1 MELRAFIANIGGC
14 VVATSKEKV
23 ASMIVSDF
31 SQFCRL
37 VRGRVGRWP
46 LIGLFSAVMVL
57 AASLAHAQGYGGRT
71 ASVETAP
78 AEQEVLSRFTDVQGR
93 MVAGTPAAIT
103 AVTDGV
109 VELAPLRIG
118 DMVKQGQL
126 IASQDSKTL
135 RRQLALLEIRLA
147 DAKLRLAEAIQA
159 DRDETDRQQRQRE
172 NLRLR
177 LAEANARIDELE
189 ADLRHEADQ
198 LAVNRRQLAL
208 LEGKSKRAQDLADRN
223 TLPVEAAETALG
235 ASLNARQ
242 QMLAREATI
251 TRKTAQLVN
260 ARSAVARTGLEID
273 QLERDIAAPDG
284 FTIARIEAEIRQFE
298 TDMAD
303 LRRDISDTS
312 LVAPRD
318 GQLVFLSPIQQGF
331 SREGEVIARILAMDE
346 FEVEAEIPVAH
357 MGFVGA
363 AESIRS
369 FDLEGQMMPLKSRAV
384 LPVQNARTGTQTV
397 RFSVVGDVSAAARAD
412 NSVLVLKVPTSSPA
426 PVVTVLKDA
435 VLPVVGGHIVYV
447 AEEGVAVK
455 KRIRLGEAF
464 GDSFVILQGLEAG
477 AEVIIRGNE
486 ALSDGKKI
494 KIGGAPAGK
503 KPKGPAGEAWTLNWT
518 TSRGPASADLLLGK
532 EKSLFND
539 EEIAVVRAGDSINF
553 IGKLFLPFG
562 VLDLDFTGTING
574 DSMAGKVTLLGL
586 PGGREPTLDF
596 TGTRAAD

>member
-1 MELRAFIANIGGC
+1 MSVSYLFQFFRFAGGC
-14 VVATSKEKV
+14 V
-23 ASMIVSDF
+23 
-31 SQFCRL
+31 
-37 VRGRVGRWP
+37 GRW
-46 LIGLFSAVMVL
+46 SAVGLLGTVMMV

-78 AEQEVLSRFTDVQGR
+78 AKQEVLSRFTDVQGR
-93 MVAGTPAAIT
+93 MVAGNSSAIT
-103 AVTDGV
+103 AVTNGV
-109 VELAPLRIG
+109 VDLATLRIG
-118 DMVKQGQL
+118 DMVEQGQL
-126 IASQDSKTL
+126 IATQDSKTL
-135 RRQLALLEIRLA
+135 RRQLALFEIRVA
-147 DAKLRLAEAIQA
+147 DAKIRLAEATQA
-159 DRDETDRQQRQRE
+159 DRDDTDRQQRQRE
-172 NLRLR
+172 NLHLR

-198 LAVNRRQLAL
+198 LAVNERQLEL
-208 LEGKSKRAQDLADRN
+208 LEGKAKRAQDLADRN
-223 TLPVEAAETALG
+223 TLPSEAAETALG

-251 TRKTAQLVN
+251 TGKTAQLAN
-260 ARSAVARTGLEID
+260 ARSAVARTRLEID

-298 TDMAD
+298 VDIKD
-303 LRRDISDTS
+303 LRADIRDTN

-318 GQLVFLSPIQQGF
+318 GQLVFLAELQQGY
-331 SREGEVIARILAMDE
+331 SREGDVIARVLAMDE

-363 AESIRS
+363 ADNIRS
-369 FDLEGQMMPLKSRAV
+369 FDLEGQMMMLKPRAV

-397 RFSVVGDVSAAARAD
+397 RFRIMGDLAPAARAD
-412 NSVLVLKVPTSSPA
+412 NAVIVLKVPTSSPA

-447 AEEGVAVK
+447 AEEGIAIK

-464 GDSFVILQGLEAG
+464 GDSFVVLQGLEAG
-477 AEVIIRGNE
+477 AEVIVRGNE
-486 ALSDGKKI
+486 ALNDGKKI

-503 KPKGPAGEAWTLNWT
+503 KPSGPGGEAWSLNWT
-518 TSRGPASADLLLGK
+518 TSRGPASADLLLGT

-539 EEIAVVRAGDSINF
+539 EEISVVRAGDSINF

-562 VLDLDFTGTING
+562 VLDLDFNGTIEGNN
-574 DSMAGKVTLLGL
+574 MAGKVTLRGL

-596 TGTRAAD
+596 TGTKDSGTKDSGTKDPGTKDSGTKDAD

>member
-1 MELRAFIANIGGC
+1 MSFSYLFQFFRFAGGC
-14 VVATSKEKV
+14 VGGRSV
-23 ASMIVSDF
+23 VSLL
-31 SQFCRL
+31 ST
-37 VRGRVGRWP
+37 
-46 LIGLFSAVMVL
+46 VMML

-78 AEQEVLSRFTDVQGR
+78 AKQEVLSRFTDVQGR
-93 MVAGTPAAIT
+93 MVAGNSSAIT
-103 AVTDGV
+103 AVTNGV
-109 VELAPLRIG
+109 VDLATLRIG
-118 DMVKQGQL
+118 DMVEEGQL
-126 IASQDSKTL
+126 IATQDSKTL
-135 RRQLALLEIRLA
+135 RRQLALLEIRVA
-147 DAKLRLAEAIQA
+147 DAKIRLAEATQA

-198 LAVNRRQLAL
+198 LAVNKRQLEL
-208 LEGKSKRAQDLADRN
+208 LEGKAKRAQDLADRN
-223 TLPVEAAETALG
+223 TLPSEAAETALG

-242 QMLAREATI
+242 HMLAREATI
-251 TRKTAQLVN
+251 TGKTAQRAN
-260 ARSAVARTGLEID
+260 ARSAVARTRLEID

-298 TDMAD
+298 ADITD
-303 LRRDISDTS
+303 LRADIRDTN

-318 GQLVFLSPIQQGF
+318 GQLVFLAELQQGY
-331 SREGEVIARILAMDE
+331 SREGDVIARVLAMDE

-357 MGFVGA
+357 MEFVGA
-363 AESIRS
+363 ADNIRS
-369 FDLEGQMMPLKSRAV
+369 FDLEGQMMMLKPRAV

-397 RFSVVGDVSAAARAD
+397 RFRITGDLPPAARAD
-412 NSVLVLKVPTSSPA
+412 NAVIVLKVPTSSPA

-447 AEEGVAVK
+447 AEEGIAIK
-455 KRIRLGEAF
+455 RRIRLGEAF
-464 GDSFVILQGLEAG
+464 GDSFVVLQGLEAG
-477 AEVIIRGNE
+477 AEVIVRGNE
-486 ALSDGKKI
+486 ALNDGKKI

-503 KPKGPAGEAWTLNWT
+503 KPTGLGGEAWSLNWT
-518 TSRGPASADLLLGK
+518 TSRGPASADLLLGT

-539 EEIAVVRAGDSINF
+539 EEISVVRAGDSINF

-562 VLDLDFTGTING
+562 VLDLDFNGTIEGNN
-574 DSMAGKVTLLGL
+574 MAGKVTLRGL

-596 TGTRAAD
+596 TGTKDSGTKDAD

>member
-1 MELRAFIANIGGC
+1 MSFSYLFQFFRFAGGC
-14 VVATSKEKV
+14 VGGRSV
-23 ASMIVSDF
+23 VSLL
-31 SQFCRL
+31 ST
-37 VRGRVGRWP
+37 
-46 LIGLFSAVMVL
+46 VMML

-78 AEQEVLSRFTDVQGR
+78 AKQEVLSRFTDVQGR
-93 MVAGTPAAIT
+93 MVAGNSSAIT
-103 AVTDGV
+103 AVTNGV
-109 VELAPLRIG
+109 VDLATLRIG
-118 DMVKQGQL
+118 DMVEEGQL
-126 IASQDSKTL
+126 IATQDSKTL
-135 RRQLALLEIRLA
+135 RRQLALLEIRVA
-147 DAKLRLAEAIQA
+147 DAKIRLAEATQA

-198 LAVNRRQLAL
+198 LAVNKRQLEL
-208 LEGKSKRAQDLADRN
+208 LEGKAKRAQDLADRN
-223 TLPVEAAETALG
+223 TLPSEAAETALG

-242 QMLAREATI
+242 HMLAREATI
-251 TRKTAQLVN
+251 TGKTAQRAN
-260 ARSAVARTGLEID
+260 ARSAVARTRLEID

-298 TDMAD
+298 ADITD
-303 LRRDISDTS
+303 LRADIRDTN

-318 GQLVFLSPIQQGF
+318 GQLVFLAELQQGY
-331 SREGEVIARILAMDE
+331 SREGDVIARVLAMDE

-357 MGFVGA
+357 MEFVGA
-363 AESIRS
+363 ADNIRS
-369 FDLEGQMMPLKSRAV
+369 FDLEGQMMMLKPRAV

-397 RFSVVGDVSAAARAD
+397 RFRITGDLPPAARAD
-412 NSVLVLKVPTSSPA
+412 NAVIVLKVPTSSPA

-447 AEEGVAVK
+447 AEEGIAIK
-455 KRIRLGEAF
+455 RRIRLGEAF
-464 GDSFVILQGLEAG
+464 GDSFVVLQGLEAG
-477 AEVIIRGNE
+477 AEVIVRGNE
-486 ALSDGKKI
+486 ALNDGKKI

-503 KPKGPAGEAWTLNWT
+503 KPTGLGGGAWSLNWT
-518 TSRGPASADLLLGK
+518 TSRGPASADLLLGT

-539 EEIAVVRAGDSINF
+539 EEISVVRAGDSINF

-562 VLDLDFTGTING
+562 VLDLDFNGTIEGNN
-574 DSMAGKVTLLGL
+574 MAGKVTLRGL

-596 TGTRAAD
+596 TGTKDSGTKDAD